1 MDNIYESVDK
11 TIIMICEDIQN
22 SLMGVDTAEVVAQEI
37 KSLASLIEARSSISN
52 VGTDYFYLL

>member
-22 SLMGVDTAEVVAQEI
+22 SLMGVDTAEVVA
-37 KSLASLIEARSSISN
+37 
-52 VGTDYFYLL
+52 